1 MSNIEELLQVI
12 KTEVE
17 AREMTEGIRISEVKR
32 LENFQERVHCP
43 QRLPLLLER
52 VTHMIEDV
60 FIARLT
66 ITQLVARK

>member
-1 MSNIEELLQVI
+1 MSNIEKLLQVI
-12 KTEVE
+12 KIEVE

-43 QRLPLLLER
+43 QRLER
-52 VTHMIEDV
+52 VAHMIKDV